1 MSIIAF
7 ILEVIPEF
15 DMPGH
20 GHAAIKA
27 MEARYNALKD
37 TDPVAAQ
44 EYLLSDPQDTSE
56 YLSIQ
61 YFRYV

>member
-1 MSIIAF
+1 
-7 ILEVIPEF
+7 
-15 DMPGH
+15 MPGH